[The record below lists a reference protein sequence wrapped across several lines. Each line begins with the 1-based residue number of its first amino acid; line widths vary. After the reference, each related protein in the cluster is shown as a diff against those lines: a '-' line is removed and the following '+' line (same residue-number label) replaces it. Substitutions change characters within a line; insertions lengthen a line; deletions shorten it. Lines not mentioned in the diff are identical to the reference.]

1 MGAVSQLV
9 SVEQDPCIL
18 IPKSIQIKRAS
29 QFFHGAK
36 TAISWALP
44 KFNLKPQPDPNRPT
58 HHHLAATSLPPRCH
72 LAATSLLPR
81 HHLAILAPHPRRG
94 AARCGLRL
102 SPWVHP
108 HAPRRARPTPLPN
121 PLTPALRSPPTAPRR
136 HLGREP
142 SAAAYVLAH
151 GFNPRHRALRLTC
164 AILRLLAPN
173 RCAIYNKYTIVC

>member
-9 SVEQDPCIL
+9 SVEQDPRIL
-18 IPKSIQIKRAS
+18 IPKRVQIKHAS
-29 QFFHGAK
+29 HFFHSAK

-44 KFNLKPQPDPNRPT
+44 KFKLKPQPDPNRP
-58 HHHLAATSLPPRCH
+58 HPSPPRCQ
-72 LAATSLLPR
+72 LATTSPSYRRTQDAGPR
-81 HHLAILAPHPRRG
+81 
-94 AARCGLRL
+94 AAACASAHGFTPTHRAVR
-102 SPWVHP
+102 
-108 HAPRRARPTPLPN
+108 APRPS
-121 PLTPALRSPPTAPRR
+121 LTHLHLHSEAPPPPPPPRR

-151 GFNPRHRALRLTC
+151 GFNPKHRALRLTC